1 MTKRTVYDTGDD
13 VFACSTSWD
22 IGRPV
27 KNGLASE
34 SDTAKDQY
42 LYSTSF
48 TTTQND
54 LLAVLKIAVWRE
66 WAVGYVAVE
75 GCIMEGLKQGT

>member
-1 MTKRTVYDTGDD
+1 MTKRTIYATGDE
-13 VFACSTSWD
+13 VFAYGTSWD
-22 IGRPV
+22 IERHV
-27 KNGLASE
+27 KNGLASG

-54 LLAVLKIAVWRE
+54 LLAVLKIA
-66 WAVGYVAVE
+66 
-75 GCIMEGLKQGT
+75 I